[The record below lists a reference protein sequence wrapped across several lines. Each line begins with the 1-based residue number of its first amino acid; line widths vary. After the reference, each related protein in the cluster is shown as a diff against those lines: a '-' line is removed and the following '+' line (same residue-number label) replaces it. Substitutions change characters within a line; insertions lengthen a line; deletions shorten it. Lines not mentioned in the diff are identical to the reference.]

1 MCITGG
7 FRQKAEE
14 QLLGK
19 PKEDNRWVQGMQ
31 GHAIIG
37 NRLNFIIKPLFIVK
51 RKLKSLRV
59 E

>member
-7 FRQKAEE
+7 FREKAEE

-37 NRLNFIIKPLFIVK
+37 SRLNDIIIPLFIVK
-51 RKLKSLRV
+51 RT
-59 E
+59 